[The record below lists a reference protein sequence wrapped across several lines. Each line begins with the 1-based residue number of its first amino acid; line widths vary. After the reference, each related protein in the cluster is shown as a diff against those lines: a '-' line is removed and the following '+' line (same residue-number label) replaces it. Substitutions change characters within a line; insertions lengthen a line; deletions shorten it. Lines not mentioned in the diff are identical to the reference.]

1 MLYVEWQPKV
11 ETALIWFK
19 RFLPILLI
27 LVGWLAWKGITNS
40 QKEKAT
46 AIDSRYALVTA
57 QVWLAS
63 ATYRSDPAAFLA
75 YRDSL
80 MHANNIAPEEMFRHL
95 EVFQTDLNRELAFSQ
110 LVSHA
115 VDSLMKAGAAKSVT
129 PAADSSKP

>member
-11 ETALIWFK
+11 EIALIWFK

-40 QKEKAT
+40 QQEKAT

-95 EVFQTDLNRELAFSQ
+95 EVFQNDLNRELAFSQ
-110 LVSHA
+110 LVSRT
-115 VDSLMKAGAAKSVT
+115 VDSLMKIPKPVDSTQSV
-129 PAADSSKP
+129 DSSKP